1 MDCNEARRLLE
12 FARPGVAELDG
23 PDLAALESHLASCAE
38 CSTQSRSE
46 HRRDERI
53 SQMLSAVDTPTD
65 GPSRL
70 LARLAAARRV
80 WWRNRILAIAT
91 IGVGLTL
98 ATTLGYQ
105 SFGRP
110 NLDPFAV
117 AQTAYEQA
125 GQWRGGEEARNV
137 ADRWLKNIDGRL
149 AAPAEWNYTTLAFLG
164 RSEFEGVSAVPTMV
178 FVRGD
183 ATARVY
189 VVRSSA
195 FKNLA
200 AFDQPVEEGGCT
212 VAIRRYAELPDW
224 AFIVVTTGG
233 PIERFL
239 RASPQQQSA

>member
-1 MDCNEARRLLE
+1 MDCNEVRRLLE

-38 CSTQSRSE
+38 CSAHSRSE
-46 HRRDERI
+46 RRRDERI
-53 SQMLSAVDTPTD
+53 AQMLASVAMPAD

-80 WWRNRILAIAT
+80 WWRNRILAAAAVFI
-91 IGVGLTL
+91 GLTL
-98 ATTLGYQ
+98 VATLTYQ
-105 SFGRP
+105 LFGRP

-125 GQWRGGEEARNV
+125 GQWRGAEEARNV
-137 ADRWLKNIDGRL
+137 ADRWLKKVDGRL

-164 RSEFEGVSAVPTMV
+164 RSEFEGVSAVPTLV

-189 VVRSSA
+189 VVRASA

-212 VAIRRYAELPDW
+212 VAVRRYADQPDW

-239 RASPQQQSA
+239 RAPLPQQSA